1 MSEGTARQRR
11 FGREA
16 VIYGLGMVLSRA
28 ASIIMLPLYTRML
41 TPADYGLL
49 QMLDMTVEV
58 VSILVSAGAVTG
70 VMRFYF
76 KTDDPEHRR
85 RVVGSAF
92 LLLTALNLA
101 GSMTLSAAAW
111 PIADTMLSGVGRPLH
126 VYLAAANFTVGSLST
141 VPLLLMQMEG
151 RALLFSSMSLA
162 KLVLQLSLNILFLVG
177 FGWGPLGVLASGT
190 ISGVVVGGACVWWML
205 RRNGLHGSAASARDL
220 VRFGWP
226 YQVAAA
232 GSFLLT
238 FGDRFFL
245 EQARGLAEVGLYGLA
260 YQFGFMLHS
269 LTAAPYFRA
278 WNPVRFEIAHGPA
291 DVRDARYNAG
301 LRGVTYLM
309 AVCGT
314 GIAIFVQPVLYVMSD
329 AAFRGVGTVV
339 PLILLAFLFQVWTD
353 VVQIGIDV
361 AERTKFATA
370 GTWASVV
377 LVVCLYAL
385 LIPRWGAVGAALA
398 TVAAYGLRFALFYA
412 FAERLWP
419 VRYEWGAPLRAIAL
433 ASAVTVAY
441 WTAAPDT
448 FLEQCMVATGLYA
461 LFAVLLWTVVLRPDE
476 RRLAIDLAVRQL
488 RRARGAAGASA

>member
-1 MSEGTARQRR
+1 MSEGARQRR

-16 VIYGLGMVLSRA
+16 VIYGLGMVLSRL
-28 ASIIMLPLYTRML
+28 ASVIMLPLYTRML
-41 TPADYGLL
+41 KPADYGLL
-49 QMLDMTVEV
+49 QMLDMTVDI

-76 KTDDPEHRR
+76 KTDDAEHRR

-92 LLLTALNLA
+92 LLLTMLNVA
-101 GSMTLSAAAW
+101 GSLALAAAAA
-111 PIADTMLSGVGRPLH
+111 PIARTMLSGAGQPLH

-151 RALLFSSMSLA
+151 RALFFSSMNLA

-190 ISGVVVGGACVWWML
+190 ISGVVIGGISVLWLL
-205 RRNGLHGSAASARDL
+205 RRNGLHGSAASAREL

-245 EQARGLAEVGLYGLA
+245 EQSRGLADVGLYGLA
-260 YQFGFMLHS
+260 YQFGFLLHS
-269 LTAAPYFRA
+269 VTAAPWFRA
-278 WNPVRFEIAHGPA
+278 WNPIRYELATAPV
-291 DVRDARYNAG
+291 DVREARYNAG
-301 LRGVTYLM
+301 LRGVSYLM
-309 AVCGT
+309 VAAGA
-314 GIAIFVQPVLYVMSD
+314 GIAVFVQPTLHVMSD
-329 AAFRGVGTVV
+329 AAFGGIGTVV

-361 AERTKFATA
+361 AERTRYATV

-377 LVVCLYAL
+377 VVVALYAL
-385 LIPRWGAVGAALA
+385 LIPRYGAMGAALA
-398 TVAAYGLRFALFYA
+398 TLAAYALRFALFHH
-412 FAERLWP
+412 FSQRLWP
-419 VRYEWGAPLRAIAL
+419 VRYEWGAPLRALAL
-433 ASAVTVAY
+433 AAAVTTAY
-441 WTAAPDT
+441 WTAAPQT
-448 FLEQCMVATGLYA
+448 FVQQCLTATGLYGVFAA
-461 LFAVLLWTVVLRPDE
+461 LMWTLVLRPDE
-476 RRLAIDLAVRQL
+476 RRLAVDLVARRL
-488 RRARGAAGASA
+488 RRRPAAGASA